1 MNRVF
6 TSASLAE
13 AMATARENSGKSQ
26 QFMAKHIGK
35 SVGTIQNWEYGVSTP
50 TVVEFLLWFDLTG
63 KNPLNAL
70 LECVHPYIY
79 ADSKEDIHNEIEH
92 ITHYLNSV
100 ACDAEIVKLHNC
112 MFNNAG
118 SSWNGQLDML
128 CALNR
133 LPLNNRLIQA
143 EQIVSQYNLAE
154 SLGSLNETKC
164 KPDMKN
170 LNGAIENCRQ
180 AILAGNKEYSN

>member
-1 MNRVF
+1 
-6 TSASLAE
+6 
-13 AMATARENSGKSQ
+13 
-26 QFMAKHIGK
+26 
-35 SVGTIQNWEYGVSTP
+35 
-50 TVVEFLLWFDLTG
+50 
-63 KNPLNAL
+63 
-70 LECVHPYIY
+70 
-79 ADSKEDIHNEIEH
+79 
-92 ITHYLNSV
+92 
-100 ACDAEIVKLHNC
+100 

-128 CALNR
+128 RSLNR

-180 AILAGNKEYSN
+180 TILAGNK